1 MSGHLIEIVPM
12 RRRHLGPVVDIAART
27 HPRPWSRDLFVGELD
42 LVVERDGL
50 LVVCEVK
57 ARTST
62 QFGAGFEAVGP
73 TKQRTIRRVTEALL
87 AAGVAAPSRG
97 VRFDVASVRLHPRGA
112 EIHVFEDAF

>member
-1 MSGHLIEIVPM
+1 MTDLRTERGRAGE
-12 RRRHLGPVVDIAART
+12 DAAFERY
-27 HPRPWSRDLFVGELD
+27 RAFGYRLVARNWRCVLGELD